1 MANVNAP
8 FGFRPVKH
16 LTGAEYNGKVN
27 RYYVDSAA
35 AIVGVGDW
43 VKHEGSADADGI
55 PTVERAA
62 SADAVILGVV
72 CAIEADRENQSRV
85 KIGAT
90 ESGYVLVADA
100 PDLVCEIQTDSDGF
114 AAVDTGLVATVTVGD
129 ASATTGKSTTVLDMD
144 GANADFRVLRK
155 KLVSDNEFGAYAVV
169 EGVFVQHLLG
179 SRSTADV

>member
-16 LTGAEYNGKVN
+16 LTGAPYNGKVN
-27 RYYVDSAA
+27 KYSVDTAA
-35 AIVGVGDW
+35 AIIGVGDW
-43 VKHEGSADADGI
+43 VKLEGSADSEGY

-62 SADAVILGVV
+62 SDDAVILGVV
-72 CAIEADRENQSRV
+72 VAVESDRENLS
-85 KIGAT
+85 KIRIAADEDG
-90 ESGYVLVADA
+90 VVFVADA
-100 PDLVCEIQTDSDGF
+100 PDLVCEVQTDADGF

-144 GANADFRVLRK
+144 GANGDFRVLNK
-155 KLVSDNEFGAYAVV
+155 KLITDNAYGAYAVV

-179 SRSTADV
+179 SRSVADV